1 MDQPEETESIS
12 KNRPLTLMGL
22 ADVCSGIIGFSTL
35 AGFAGAWW
43 WILDLCS
50 HFRLQYFFGAL
61 ILAAYFGLKRQKP
74 RTGVAAGIAVINLI
88 VLQPYLVET
97 NADIN
102 LSRTTRVKALW
113 WNVQSANQ
121 NRTESVDWI
130 IEMSPDLIALGEITP
145 EWEESLS
152 RLKES
157 YPFDHIE
164 SRQGNFGIALFSRLP
179 LFNPEILYRNN
190 NDSGVPT
197 LQVEL
202 NIEGKLVTVM
212 ATHPLPPVGSAAT
225 SERNSH
231 LQWLSRRIQGIEGAT
246 ILFGDLNATPWNHA
260 FKSFIETSRLQNLPT
275 GIFTTWPSSFAPLR
289 IPLDYCLVSKGIS
302 VRSKELGPSLGSDH
316 LPVMVQITW

>member
-1 MDQPEETESIS
+1 MELPEETETAS
-12 KNRPLTLMGL
+12 KNRPLTLIGL
-22 ADVCSGIIGFSTL
+22 AGVCNGIIGFCTL

-61 ILAAYFGLKRQKP
+61 ILAAFFGIKRQNTQ
-74 RTGVAAGIAVINLI
+74 TGVAACIALINLI
-88 VLQPYLVET
+88 ILQPYLVET
-97 NADIN
+97 SADSN
-102 LSRTTRVKALW
+102 LASPTRVKALW

-121 NRTESVDWI
+121 NRAESIEWI
-130 IEMSPDLIALGEITP
+130 LKMSPDLIALGEITP

-152 RLKES
+152 KIKET

-164 SRQGNFGIALFSRLP
+164 SRQGNFGIALYSRLP
-179 LFNPEILYRNN
+179 LFNPEILYRNGSDN
-190 NDSGVPT
+190 SVPT

-202 NIEGKLVTVM
+202 NIEGKLVTVI

-225 SERNSH
+225 SERNAQ
-231 LQWLSRRIQGIEGAT
+231 LQWLSRRIQGHNDAT

-260 FKSFIETSRLQNLPT
+260 FKSFLETSGLENLPT
-275 GIFTTWPSSFAPLR
+275 GLFTTWPTSFVPLK
-289 IPLDYCLVSKGIS
+289 IPLDYCLVSKDIW

-316 LPVMVQITW
+316 LPVIVDLTW